1 MKNVKLG
8 RLGFTLIEL
17 LVVVLIIGILAA
29 VALPQY
35 QKAVE
40 KSRAMQAMT
49 LVKSL
54 GQAAET
60 YYLANGTLPTSFD
73 QLDVSIPADWTET
86 TKVYVG
92 QDVKSNG
99 EWSAVIEATGNVGAI
114 HIGKLTGDY
123 KGSGFS
129 YYYLS
134 SYYTDVP
141 PHQVLCMEVRD
152 YSSYIFERTEGDFCT
167 KIFQGKKT
175 HSSGLAL
182 YQLP

>member
-54 GQAAET
+54 GEAAEN
-60 YYLANGTLPTSFD
+60 YYLANGTFPTQFD
-73 QLDVSIPADWTET
+73 QLDVDIPADWTGT
-86 TKVYVG
+86 DKFYDRMT
-92 QDVKSNG
+92 DTHSNG
-99 EWSAVIEATGNVGAI
+99 EWSVGLESNDSWPAI
-114 HIGKLTGDY
+114 YVGKLTGKYAGGGFIWLIAQGHDATVKPHTVY
-123 KGSGFS
+123 CLEVRGSG
-129 YYYLS
+129 LV
-134 SYYTDVP
+134 VP
-141 PHQVLCMEVRD
+141 
-152 YSSYIFERTEGDFCT
+152 TEGMFCKSVFGGT
-167 KIFQGKKT
+167 KIHQELL
-175 HSSGLAL
+175 SL